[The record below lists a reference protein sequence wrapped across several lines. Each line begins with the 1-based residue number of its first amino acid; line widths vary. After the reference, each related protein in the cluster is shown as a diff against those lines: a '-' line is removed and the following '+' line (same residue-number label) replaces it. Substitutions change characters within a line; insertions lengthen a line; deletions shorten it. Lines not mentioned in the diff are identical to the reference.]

1 MGIVMQVDSCIL
13 RAGRF
18 HLNLNT
24 HVGSV
29 SRQRRAIMRVIMMTK
44 KKTHNT
50 FMSGDHGD

>member
-44 KKTHNT
+44 KKKHNT